1 MSDRSGR
8 SGDDST
14 TDDSGLDPGEIAGV
28 LADSPMTVLGRM
40 PWSSN
45 ATFLVDFNTTSNP
58 ADIGSDTPTI
68 RGVYKPGAGEQPL
81 WDFPSGLWR
90 REVASYE
97 LSNAMGLDVVPMTVQ
112 REDGPFGEGSV
123 QLFIDTRFDEHYFT
137 IRRMESDHLDNQ
149 LRVLCAFDLIANS
162 ADRKGGHTLIDGAD
176 HIWGIDNG
184 LTFHTELKLR
194 TVIWDFAEEP
204 FPAMVQK
211 ALEDLHAAGPPDS
224 ISDLLSVEE
233 IEAMLRRTELLINS
247 GCYPSDPSGRRYPWP
262 LV

>member
-1 MSDRSGR
+1 MDDRSGR
-8 SGDDST
+8 PGDDST
-14 TDDSGLDPGEIAGV
+14 SADSGADVGGVAG
-28 LADSPMTVLGRM
+28 LLLHAPMTVLGRM

-45 ATFLVDFNTTSNP
+45 ATFLVDFDTTSNP
-58 ADIGSDTPTI
+58 ADIDSHAPGI

-97 LSNAMGLDVVPMTVQ
+97 LSNAMGLDVVPLTVR
-112 REDGPFGEGSV
+112 REHGPFGEGSV
-123 QLFIDTRFDEHYFT
+123 QLFIDARFDEHYFT
-137 IRRMESDHLDNQ
+137 IREMESDHLDNQ

-162 ADRKGGHTLIDGAD
+162 ADRKGGHTLIDQAD

-204 FPAMVQK
+204 FPPMVQK
-211 ALEDLHAAGPPDS
+211 ALEDLQIAGPPDS
-224 ISDLLSVEE
+224 ISDLLSAQEL
-233 IEAMLRRTELLINS
+233 EAMLHRTELLINS
-247 GCYPSDPSGRRYPWP
+247 GGYPSDPSG
-262 LV
+262 